1 MRDPETV
8 STPIRRRL
16 EIQGLGRIYPVKPGN
31 QHWQHEQNFL
41 KGAEMSQVAEIN
53 GVNVTKMLEFKDIV
67 RQDPTKADRN
77 PTLVAHWV
85 GGSRSRVEFKDK
97 VVHLGGDDEF
107 NPMQMLL
114 ATLAA
119 CDVDV
124 IATHASFLGLKI
136 ESLSVEATGHFNVQS
151 YLGLKGAPASGYD
164 AMSYTVRLS
173 VPGATPEQIA
183 CLRERCRRSSPVG
196 DSLARAI
203 PLKLEF
209 KPN

>member
-1 MRDPETV
+1 M
-8 STPIRRRL
+8 
-16 EIQGLGRIYPVKPGN
+16 N
-31 QHWQHEQNFL
+31 Q
-41 KGAEMSQVAEIN
+41 ATEIN
-53 GVNVTKMLEFKDIV
+53 GVNVTELVEFRDIV
-67 RQDPTKADRN
+67 RQDPTNADRN

-97 VVHLGGDDEF
+97 VVQMGGDDEL

-119 CDVDV
+119 CDVDLV
-124 IATHASFLGLKI
+124 AVHAAFLGLRI

-151 YLGLKGAPASGYD
+151 HLGLDNAPGAGYD
-164 AMSYTVRLS
+164 AIAYTVHLS

-183 CLRERCRRSSPVG
+183 HLRERCERSSPVG

-203 PLKLEF
+203 PLRLEF
-209 KPN
+209 EASR